1 MRDEEQWPRTARKGP
16 GQGSSRTFRPPSCLL
31 LITVTHGT
39 ASRLRCG
46 LAPMLTGDQPPQ
58 AGQAPLTSVRA
69 GSVSQR
75 SSTGSSGHQRSP
87 KVTERRGPHESL
99 AGSVDGR
106 CSLPAA
112 DRMPQAVVAAQAAS
126 GSRPW
131 CRPRGCRARD
141 WRPARGRWLGRRPVA
156 RHTDRAVPRSAGP
169 APGRA
174 RSPPEQGIELV
185 FEIESGILLTA
196 VPAADGT
203 LGHIGGTEPQHPR
216 VSSGS
221 SRRLIGLVA
230 GPFATSRRRSRDRSY
245 GPLIVRQRST
255 TGPARYDLLHTS
267 QGRPCGRPP
276 AAAVL
281 GRQHHWTRYRANRR
295 C

>member
-1 MRDEEQWPRTARKGP
+1 MRSCCCRSFTPIFRHPRPTTRPGVAKTGTVCGRYDCHHRDARRRAMAANSAQRARARITTDIPTTFLPAHDHRDPWNCFASTLRP
-16 GQGSSRTFRPPSCLL
+16 GADAHWRS
-31 LITVTHGT
+31 
-39 ASRLRCG
+39 A
-46 LAPMLTGDQPPQ
+46 PQ

-69 GSVSQR
+69 RSVSQR

-131 CRPRGCRARD
+131 SRPRGCRARR

-174 RSPPEQGIELV
+174 RSPLEQGIELV

-203 LGHIGGTEPQHPR
+203 LGHIGAQSPSIH
-216 VSSGS
+216 GS
-221 SRRLIGLVA
+221 A
-230 GPFATSRRRSRDRSY
+230 ADRH
-245 GPLIVRQRST
+245 GDCL
-255 TGPARYDLLHTS
+255 A
-267 QGRPCGRPP
+267 
-276 AAAVL
+276 
-281 GRQHHWTRYRANRR
+281 W
-295 C
+295 